1 MLYNECTGI
10 GAHLSARGKS
20 HGFSRVTA
28 GTWDIF
34 SSNDGDETSKLVS
47 VHGHEDTCLV
57 MRDTSGISA
66 RLQRAKRMLLKVRNE
81 TLGPSMLPQ

>member
-20 HGFSRVTA
+20 HDFSGVT
-28 GTWDIF
+28 GETWGIF

-47 VHGHEDTCLV
+47 VHRQEDSCLV
-57 MRDTSGISA
+57 MRDTSGISS
-66 RLQRAKRMLLKVRNE
+66 RLERAIRMLLKVRNE